1 MPPGRRADALAKL
14 SKDLRGQILRLGK
27 RPRKAWLRY
36 TVWRIL
42 NECGERTSE
51 DLGLLLQIDPA
62 NLAKRHLSPLVE
74 EGALERTIPDQIRH
88 PEQAY
93 RSTSRPPG
101 AAGLPPIDD

>member
-1 MPPGRRADALAKL
+1 M
-14 SKDLRGQILRLGK
+14 LGK

-42 NECGERTSE
+42 NECGEQTSE
-51 DLGLLLQIDPA
+51 NLGLLLQIDPA

-74 EGALERTIPDQIRH
+74 EGALERTIPDQVRH

-101 AAGLPPIDD
+101 ADGAPPGNE